1 MSAMTESAPPPASSS
16 PQPSSSPPPSAP
28 WQPPQ
33 PPEPWQPPKQ
43 RGSNVATILVG
54 LVFVVIGTWYFLDT
68 TLGLTM
74 PDIEWDNLWPI
85 LLIAIGGVIVFRA
98 ATDRNR

>member
-1 MSAMTESAPPPASSS
+1 MSAMTDPA
-16 PQPSSSPPPSAP
+16 SPPPPAP

-33 PPEPWQPPKQ
+33 PPAPWQPPKQ

-54 LVFVVIGTWYFLDT
+54 LVLLVIGIWYFLDT

>member
-1 MSAMTESAPPPASSS
+1 MLAMTEPAPTPPP
-16 PQPSSSPPPSAP
+16 SSPPPTSPSPPPP
-28 WQPPQ
+28 WQPPR
-33 PPEPWQPPKQ
+33 Q
-43 RGSNVATILVG
+43 RGTNVASILVG
-54 LVFVVIGTWYFLDT
+54 LVFLGIGIWYFLDT

-98 ATDRNR
+98 ATDRDR

>member
-1 MSAMTESAPPPASSS
+1 MSAMTDPAPPP
-16 PQPSSSPPPSAP
+16 PPTP
-28 WQPPQ
+28 WQ
-33 PPEPWQPPKQ
+33 QPPKQ
-43 RGSNVATILVG
+43 RNSNVATILVG
-54 LVFVVIGTWYFLDT
+54 LVFLVIGIWYFLDT

>member
-1 MSAMTESAPPPASSS
+1 MSAMTDPAPPP
-16 PQPSSSPPPSAP
+16 PPTP
-28 WQPPQ
+28 WQ
-33 PPEPWQPPKQ
+33 QPPKQ
-43 RGSNVATILVG
+43 RNSNVATILVG
-54 LVFVVIGTWYFLDT
+54 LVFLIIGVWYFLDT

>member
-1 MSAMTESAPPPASSS
+1 MSAMTDPA
-16 PQPSSSPPPSAP
+16 SPPPPTP

-43 RGSNVATILVG
+43 RGSNVATIVVG
-54 LVFVVIGTWYFLDT
+54 LVFLVIGIWYFLDT

-74 PDIEWDNLWPI
+74 PDIEWGNIWPI
-85 LLIAIGGVIVFRA
+85 VLIVLGGVIVIRA
-98 ATDRNR
+98 ATDRDR